1 MELIEPATLYVGKGC
16 IKAKISV
23 QKDSGF
29 ILVCKPFWDNDLT
42 MFFFRYLID
51 VEGWDP
57 EAAIQGISHT
67 LN

>member
-29 ILVCKPFWDNDLT
+29 ILVCKPFGT
-42 MFFFRYLID
+42 MI
-51 VEGWDP
+51 
-57 EAAIQGISHT
+57 
-67 LN
+67 